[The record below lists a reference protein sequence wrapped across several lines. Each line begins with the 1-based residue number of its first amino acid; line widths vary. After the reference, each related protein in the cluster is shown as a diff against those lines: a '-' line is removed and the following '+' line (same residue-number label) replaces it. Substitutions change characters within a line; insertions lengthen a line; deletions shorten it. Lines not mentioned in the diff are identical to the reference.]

1 MNVIFQFVFRTFHYF
16 SGGRAAAAP
25 SNEDDLFVDRDSCMA
40 LPILAE
46 EGIDN
51 DKMIGCYGLPQC
63 CVVSPFI
70 LPTAP
75 RDARSQ
81 VVSVIRPPSARDQ
94 LPTVFNDREGVVTSP
109 LGGE

>member
-1 MNVIFQFVFRTFHYF
+1 MNVIFQFVLRTFHYF

-75 RDARSQ
+75 RDARSLG
-81 VVSVIRPPSARDQ
+81 VTPSARDQ
-94 LPTVFNDREGVVTSP
+94 LPTVVNDREGVVTSP
-109 LGGE
+109 LGEE